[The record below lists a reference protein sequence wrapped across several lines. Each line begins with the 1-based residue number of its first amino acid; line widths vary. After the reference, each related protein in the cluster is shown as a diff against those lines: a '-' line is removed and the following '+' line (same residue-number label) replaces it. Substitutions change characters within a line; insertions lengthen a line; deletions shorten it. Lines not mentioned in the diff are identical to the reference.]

1 MTPLKSLID
10 SGTKLWLDSVEP
22 ELVRTYHSMGATGA
36 TSNPIIIAGII
47 NTGQC
52 DARLEELLKS
62 DMDDNAI
69 AWQVTDELVQSA
81 QNVFRSIWD
90 ESNGND
96 GYVSFELDP
105 LLEATDCPLSISE
118 RIERY
123 VELGKKWSNG
133 HQNRMIKVPATPAG
147 LGAVEPLIAAG
158 VPLNITLL
166 FSERQYLTAR
176 DAVWRGAQQRSDT
189 NRLKAVFSIF
199 VSRIDGYISKHV
211 TNLSSA
217 AEREVAI
224 SNAQRLWKLNQD
236 FWSDKPIDLDQ
247 DIVFASMGTKLAGD
261 PPDRYVSAL
270 AGSDIQTNPPETN
283 EAVAAMEGK
292 TFTRAVDKFLSNDI
306 LAEIQEKVDFAR
318 METFLMEEGLAKFAQ
333 PQQLLLK
340 SIADKRAAH

>member
-118 RIERY
+118 RIEQY

-189 NRLKAVFSIF
+189 NRLKAV
-199 VSRIDGYISKHV
+199 
-211 TNLSSA
+211 
-217 AEREVAI
+217 
-224 SNAQRLWKLNQD
+224 
-236 FWSDKPIDLDQ
+236 
-247 DIVFASMGTKLAGD
+247 
-261 PPDRYVSAL
+261 
-270 AGSDIQTNPPETN
+270 
-283 EAVAAMEGK
+283 
-292 TFTRAVDKFLSNDI
+292 
-306 LAEIQEKVDFAR
+306 
-318 METFLMEEGLAKFAQ
+318 
-333 PQQLLLK
+333 
-340 SIADKRAAH
+340 